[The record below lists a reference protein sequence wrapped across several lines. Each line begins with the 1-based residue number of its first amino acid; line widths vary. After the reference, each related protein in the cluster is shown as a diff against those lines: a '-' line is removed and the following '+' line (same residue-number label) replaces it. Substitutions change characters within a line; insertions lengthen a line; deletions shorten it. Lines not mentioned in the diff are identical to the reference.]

1 MKKIALLI
9 ALLPLAIVAMGQR
22 TAETVYLKNGGLVK
36 GEIIEQVPGQSLKVK
51 TKDGNVFVYQMD
63 EIERIAKETQT
74 DDSNGRH
81 RGLDFSVDLGYDI
94 STKGGDGALAAEL
107 ELGKRFSKSFYWGI
121 GGGAYIP
128 TGSGDPMIP
137 ITTNA
142 RVFMPI
148 SGAKIS
154 PFVGLKAGYVLNTA
168 GDVTVGTGKYKQTVE
183 MPDYIMV
190 QIMPGFQY
198 PLSNGIDFNFGAGYT
213 HFIPA
218 SSGNSY
224 GAIAIRAGFNFHKG
238 NTTKAKSPRIPTRDK
253 GPQITLEGG
262 KMGFGMHGSKE
273 YDGFLGDI
281 VLSYKL
287 NPNLSIGIGGGVDA
301 VHTEIEDGIKRYLL
315 RWDGDEYNN
324 TYEFEMGNFTATKAF
339 IRGQYRLTDKKLSPF
354 ASCDVGLRFYSYD
367 DTADEHTYFYKE
379 LEKQYD
385 VTLGDFPSTAFFVS
399 PAIGLS
405 LRTFN
410 NSYLELKVGYSLSSG
425 DKSKHIELENS
436 RSDIIQQVI
445 LDREKVSFSAP
456 YVTLGWTHT
465 FGSRKR

>member
-1 MKKIALLI
+1 MAWCNLISWVGVPNSHARSSGLVHKDGHAILYALTNALMFNKINKSKMKKIALLI

-51 TKDGNVFVYQMD
+51 TKDSNVFVYQMD

-154 PFVGLKAGYVLNTA
+154 PFVGLKAGYVLNMA

-183 MPDYIMV
+183 MPD
-190 QIMPGFQY
+190 
-198 PLSNGIDFNFGAGYT
+198 
-213 HFIPA
+213 
-218 SSGNSY
+218 
-224 GAIAIRAGFNFHKG
+224 
-238 NTTKAKSPRIPTRDK
+238 
-253 GPQITLEGG
+253 
-262 KMGFGMHGSKE
+262 
-273 YDGFLGDI
+273 
-281 VLSYKL
+281 
-287 NPNLSIGIGGGVDA
+287 
-301 VHTEIEDGIKRYLL
+301 
-315 RWDGDEYNN
+315 
-324 TYEFEMGNFTATKAF
+324 
-339 IRGQYRLTDKKLSPF
+339 
-354 ASCDVGLRFYSYD
+354 
-367 DTADEHTYFYKE
+367 
-379 LEKQYD
+379 
-385 VTLGDFPSTAFFVS
+385 
-399 PAIGLS
+399 
-405 LRTFN
+405 
-410 NSYLELKVGYSLSSG
+410 
-425 DKSKHIELENS
+425 
-436 RSDIIQQVI
+436 
-445 LDREKVSFSAP
+445 
-456 YVTLGWTHT
+456 
-465 FGSRKR
+465 